1 MMLVN
6 DAAQAAAGDVGINL
20 GCANVGVAEHRLNAA
35 QISSPFEEVSRKG
48 VTQYVGSEVIE
59 NAR

>member
-35 QISSPFEEVSRKG
+35 QISSPFQEMSRKG
-48 VTQYVGSEVIE
+48 VT
-59 NAR
+59 